1 MPKDKRQVAIYK
13 INTHT
18 NGTSTLNALTE
29 NIKQKNGYHFT
40 DLPVNPSKFQDYTAI
55 ALRLKKP
62 FSTNWFSFLNTIL
75 VTPISVEREMNDSAL
90 LLLEHKI
97 TRNIYAATFGIL
109 GYYAI
114 QEYIVEDF
122 GIDILSHL
130 VSPKEIQC
138 KSTKAQSLVGTKQG
152 ETSVYR
158 DFHLLEEMIDDFGK
172 IFQEL
177 TTSIPK
183 NKLEQFGIK
192 TKEDSKR
199 PKFCIAKDSFKIN
212 SSIQATDIEKILNG
226 CEWALT
232 QTQYPINAVKILANK
247 KDKDIITKLNKQCI
261 QNILKTFHQEEGHW
275 NFDLC
280 HKQYEKYLIAART
293 DICGTYSQEYEDGPL
308 LKIQDLFNCLKKETP
323 ELDFTEETMQ
333 VFIEE
338 TKIITRDDEDHELT
352 NDNIKKHLF
361 DEEEIDNKKFFLLN
375 GSWYQLED
383 SFLQDLNS
391 RLKHLLQSYSL
402 ANDKFLL
409 PWNSSSDE
417 KAYINSHRQQN
428 DSIIIHPHTVEHIE
442 LCDMMHWD
450 NDNLY
455 LYFIKQGFGN
465 ETRSLS
471 SQVLLSASKIF
482 REIKSEFDYLKK
494 VYNKLT
500 NLNRTSL
507 SEVDFLKLFKK
518 NIIVVFA
525 FTDTSQ
531 FAGTRELKT
540 NPDKFNSNIAKYSTL
555 KLISELRNLD
565 SITLKI
571 HQIPN

>member
-29 NIKQKNGYHFT
+29 NIKQKNGYRFT

-97 TRNIYAATFGIL
+97 THNIYAATFGIL

-212 SSIQATDIEKILNG
+212 ASIQAKDIEKILDG
-226 CEWALT
+226 CEWAIT
-232 QTQYPINAVKILANK
+232 QPRHAINAVKILNK
-247 KDKDIITKLNKQCI
+247 KRETSLITKLNKQCAG
-261 QNILKTFHQEEGHW
+261 NIFKTFHHKDGCW

-280 HKQYEKYLIAART
+280 HKEYEKYLVAAQSEIQGR
-293 DICGTYSQEYEDGPL
+293 YSQKYEEGPL
-308 LKIQDLFNCLKKETP
+308 IKIQDLFDCLKKDYP
-323 ELDFTEETMQ
+323 ELDFTEEEILSFM
-333 VFIEE
+333 EN
-338 TKIITRDDEDHELT
+338 TKIIAQDEDGRMLT
-352 NDNIKKHLF
+352 TGTIKKHLF
-361 DEEEIDNKKFFLLN
+361 DEEKMDNKTFFLLN
-375 GSWYQLED
+375 GSWYQLEN
-383 SFLQDLNS
+383 SFLDDLNN
-391 RLKHLLQSYSL
+391 RLKYLLQNYFL
-402 ANDKFLL
+402 LNNDFLL
-409 PWNSSSDE
+409 PWNSSENES
-417 KAYINSHRQQN
+417 AYINSHKQQ
-428 DSIIIHPHTVEHIE
+428 DHTIIIHPHTVEHIE
-442 LCDMMHWD
+442 LCDMIHWD

-465 ETRSLS
+465 EIRSLS
-471 SQVLLSASKIF
+471 SQVLLSATKVL
-482 REIKSEFDYLKK
+482 RETKSGFDYLKK
-494 VYNKLT
+494 VHRVLT
-500 NLNRTSL
+500 DIDLTLL
-507 SEVDFLKLFKK
+507 SEQDFLNLFKK

-525 FTDTSQ
+525 FTDKSTS
-531 FAGTRELKT
+531 TPRNLKT
-540 NPDKFNSNIAKYSTL
+540 NPKDFNSNIAKYSTL
-555 KLISELRNLD
+555 KLISEMRNLD
-565 SITLKI
+565 PIKLKI
-571 HQIPN
+571 YQIPN